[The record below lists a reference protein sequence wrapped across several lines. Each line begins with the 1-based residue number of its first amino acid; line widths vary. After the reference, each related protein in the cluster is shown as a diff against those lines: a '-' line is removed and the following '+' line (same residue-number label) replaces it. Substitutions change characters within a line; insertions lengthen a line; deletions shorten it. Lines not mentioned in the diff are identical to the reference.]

1 MERVV
6 RLGASARPR
15 VRRPRLPVRWLAALV
30 VLALLLGGGWLWL
43 RTSSLV
49 EVRDVAVVGIS
60 SSEGPQVREA
70 LRAAALDMTTL
81 DVREEELR
89 EAVGAFTSV
98 AGLRVQPDFPH
109 GLTIE
114 VLEREPVAVVS
125 LGGSIVPV
133 GAGGRLMRGVRV
145 DGPMPAVR
153 ATRVGPG
160 GRLTDRAALGAVEV
174 LAQAPPQLRARV
186 KRAFSGPKGLAV
198 DLRNGPQ
205 LIFGS
210 ASDANLKW
218 MAAARVLAEPSAAGA
233 VYLDVRVPRRVAA
246 GGLGTVPQ
254 EAPTANPQAPEANP
268 QPQPE
273 ITPSL
278 EP

>member
-70 LRAAALDMTTL
+70 LRATALDMTTL

-114 VLEREPVAVVS
+114 VLERDPPRLTTATGS
-125 LGGSIVPV
+125 RSSTSIVRPW
-133 GAGGRLMRGVRV
+133 GKSGCTRR
-145 DGPMPAVR
+145 PA
-153 ATRVGPG
+153 
-160 GRLTDRAALGAVEV
+160 TDV
-174 LAQAPPQLRARV
+174 
-186 KRAFSGPKGLAV
+186 
-198 DLRNGPQ
+198 N
-205 LIFGS
+205 
-210 ASDANLKW
+210 
-218 MAAARVLAEPSAAGA
+218 
-233 VYLDVRVPRRVAA
+233 
-246 GGLGTVPQ
+246 
-254 EAPTANPQAPEANP
+254 APT
-268 QPQPE
+268 
-273 ITPSL
+273 
-278 EP
+278 